1 MPRLTS
7 AQQKLVTDN
16 MLEAERIGIAI
27 WRRSGGDKDELVSL
41 AYLGLV
47 ESALRYRYDPDIT
60 PFIVFAKPRI
70 RGAIMDAA
78 RAVDHV
84 PRSVRTR
91 YKAGDTSVAA
101 QVEAKPVYID
111 EAIMH
116 HRASLQSDGLT
127 DDTALS
133 DLLTTRLADVVR
145 AMPIV
150 QQTILAL
157 HYYAGLELKEIASYL
172 RVPDS
177 RVGNIHI
184 GAVMIV
190 LEELREALKERPEP

>member
-1 MPRLTS
+1 MPQLST

-16 MLEAERIGIAI
+16 MLEAERIGIAV
-27 WRRSGGDKDELVSL
+27 WRRSGGDMDELVSL

-47 ESALRYRYDPDIT
+47 ESALRYHYDPEIT

-91 YKAGDTSVAA
+91 YKAGDTSVVA
-101 QVEAKPVYID
+101 QVEAKPVFID
-111 EAIMH
+111 DAIASTLRSEA
-116 HRASLQSDGLT
+116 LT
-127 DDTALS
+127 DDVALS
-133 DLLTTRLADVVR
+133 DLLARRLAAVVR

-157 HYYAGLELKEIASYL
+157 HYYAGLELKDIAVYL
-172 RVPDS
+172 HVSDS

-184 GAVMIV
+184 AAVLVVM
-190 LEELREALKERPEP
+190 EELREALDGTMLGES